1 MINVII
7 SGANGKMGKTIAGM
21 IEANPDFSVC
31 AGVDLYT
38 KEYGDFPIVENPHL
52 LPAGGDVIIDF
63 SNPAALLELLPY
75 AMEKK
80 IPVVVATTG
89 LGNEHKSLMEAA
101 SKVIPIFFSANMSL
115 GISLLTELVKK
126 AATVLG
132 EGFDIEIIEKHHN
145 RKLDAPSG
153 TAMAIADAICE
164 AAPSAKE
171 YVYDRHSVRR
181 PRGKQEIGI
190 HAVRG
195 GTIVGEHT
203 VLFAGQDE
211 IIEVKHSAGS
221 RDIFAVG
228 AIRAAAFIK
237 DKPAGIYNMGDL
249 VKETDM

>member
-7 SGANGKMGKTIAGM
+7 SGANGKMGKTVAGM
-21 IEANPDFSVC
+21 LADMPDFSVC
-31 AGVDLYT
+31 AGVDVYT
-38 KEYGDFPIVENPHL
+38 AQYADFPIVEKPCL

-63 SNPAALLELLPY
+63 SNPAALLDLLPY
-75 AMEKK
+75 AMEHK
-80 IPVVVATTG
+80 IPVVICTTG

-101 SKVIPIFFSANMSL
+101 AREIPVFFSANMSL

-126 AATVLG
+126 ATAVLG
-132 EGFDIEIIEKHHN
+132 TGFDIEIVEKNHN

-153 TAMAIADAICE
+153 TAMAIADAISE
-164 AAPSAKE
+164 AAADTKE

-195 GTIVGEHT
+195 GTIVGEHS

-211 IIEVKHSAGS
+211 VIEIKHSAGS

-228 AIRAAAFIK
+228 AIRAAAFLQ
-237 DKPAGIYNMGDL
+237 DKPAGMYAMRDL
-249 VKETDM
+249 VAATE

>member
-7 SGANGKMGKTIAGM
+7 SGANGKMGKTVAGM
-21 IEANPDFSVC
+21 ISDMPDFAVC
-31 AGVDLYT
+31 AGIDLNT
-38 KEYGDFPIVENPHL
+38 ASYGDFPIVESPRL
-52 LPAGGDVIIDF
+52 LPEGGDVIIDF
-63 SNPAALLELLPY
+63 SNPGALLTLLPY

-80 IPVVVATTG
+80 IPVVVCTTG
-89 LGNEHKSLMEAA
+89 LGAEHKSLMEAA
-101 SKVIPIFFSANMSL
+101 AREIPVFFSANMSL
-115 GISLLTELVKK
+115 GISLLTELCKK
-126 AATVLG
+126 AVSVLG

-153 TAMAIADAICE
+153 TAMAIADAIND
-164 AAPSAKE
+164 AAAGTKE

-181 PRGKQEIGI
+181 PRGKQEVGI

-211 IIEVKHSAGS
+211 VIEIKHSAGS

-228 AIRAAAFIK
+228 AIRAAAFLK
-237 DKPAGIYNMGDL
+237 DKPQGMYQMSDL
-249 VKETDM
+249 VASFV

>member
-7 SGANGKMGKTIAGM
+7 NGANGKMGKTVASM
-21 IEANPDFSVC
+21 LATMPDFSVC
-31 AGVDLYT
+31 AGVDVYT
-38 KEYGDFPIVENPHL
+38 EQYGDFPIVEKPRL
-52 LPAGGDVIIDF
+52 IPTVGDVIIDF
-63 SNPAALLELLPY
+63 SNPAALLDLLPY

-80 IPVVVATTG
+80 IPVVVCTTG
-89 LGNEHKSLMEAA
+89 LGNEHKSLLEAA
-101 SKVIPIFFSANMSL
+101 AREIPVFFSANMSL

-126 AATVLG
+126 ATAVLG
-132 EGFDIEIIEKHHN
+132 EGYDIEIIEKHHN

-153 TAMAIADAICE
+153 TAMAIADAISE
-164 AAPSAKE
+164 VATKE

-181 PRGKQEIGI
+181 PRGKQELGI

-211 IIEVKHSAGS
+211 VIEVKHSAGS

-228 AIRAAAFIK
+228 AIRAAAFLL
-237 DKPAGIYNMGDL
+237 DKPAGMYAMRDL
-249 VKETDM
+249 VAAAE